1 MAITEKRETKFKDTE
16 IGLIPEEWKIVILE
30 EVLETIID
38 YRGKTPKKTK
48 AGIPLVTA
56 KIVKNGS
63 ILEPTEFISEDD
75 YDSWMTRGFPQSGD
89 LVLTTEAPLGEVAI
103 LDSKKIALAQRIVTL
118 RGKTDLLSNHYLKY
132 FFQSDIGQYTLK
144 AKMSGT
150 TITGIKQS
158 ELRKINIL
166 QPPFHEQKAIAEIL
180 SSLDEKIELNRRMNK
195 TLEEMGKALFKRW
208 FVDFE
213 FPNEDGKPYKSSGGK
228 MVDSE
233 LGEIPEGW
241 EVKPLSQSFD
251 FLEGPGIRNWQY
263 TDAGI
268 KFINIRLIADN
279 NIDVDSANHVSSEEA
294 LGKYKHFL
302 LNEKDFIISCSGTLG
317 KSAIVRKNHLPLML
331 NTSVIR
337 FRPVD
342 GTSYPFMY
350 QYLQSPYFIEEQT
363 RLASGSVQSN
373 FGPTHL
379 NKMFVLK
386 PDVITLEQFNKS
398 LSENINLIIGNSN
411 VIDDLM
417 KVRETL
423 LPRLISGKIRT
434 EGALQ

>member
-241 EVKPLSQSFD
+241 KVKPLENFVEIFD
-251 FLEGPGIRNWQY
+251 SKRVPLSSREREACQGTYPYYGATQAMDYVNDYLFDGIYLLVAEDGTVKTSDSKPVTQYVWGKFWVNNHAHIIQGTNGYSTEAIKIFLDN
-263 TDAGI
+263 
-268 KFINIRLIADN
+268 INIDCYITGAVQPKIN
-279 NIDVDSANHVSSEEA
+279 QSALRSIPVISPCK
-294 LGKYKHFL
+294 KY
-302 LNEKDFIISCSGTLG
+302 
-317 KSAIVRKNHLPLML
+317 
-331 NTSVIR
+331 
-337 FRPVD
+337 
-342 GTSYPFMY
+342 
-350 QYLQSPYFIEEQT
+350 
-363 RLASGSVQSN
+363 
-373 FGPTHL
+373 
-379 NKMFVLK
+379 
-386 PDVITLEQFNKS
+386 LEQYNSMVLFLFDQLRLLTNEINSLEKIKS
-398 LSENINLIIGNSN
+398 S
-411 VIDDLM
+411 
-417 KVRETL
+417 L
-423 LPRLISGKIRT
+423 LPKLISGRIRV
-434 EGALQ
+434 EGELCKA